1 MPITHSHNGKADTMT
16 CCTSSDVLLHYT
28 GESKTYY
35 ADLGE
40 AIKGRT
46 ITALSSIASA
56 DAALTISGAAVIT
69 SDTSD
74 YDQHGNAITIE
85 ANTGISWSM
94 TGGTAGS
101 SEAEYTATITITFV
115 TSAGTE
121 QAAVRVK
128 VLDI

>member
-1 MPITHSHNGKADTMT
+1 MT
-16 CCTSSDVLLHYT
+16 CCTTSDILLHYVD
-28 GESKTYY
+28 ESKTYY

-46 ITALSSIASA
+46 ISALTSIAS
-56 DAALTISGAAVIT
+56 DDSALTISSGAIIS
-69 SDTSD
+69 SDTAD

-85 ANTGISWSM
+85 ANTGVSWSM

-101 SEAEYTATITITFV
+101 SEAEYTATITITFT

-121 QAAVRVK
+121 QAAVRVR

>member
-1 MPITHSHNGKADTMT
+1 MT

-46 ITALSSIASA
+46 ITGLTSVASD
-56 DAALTISGAAVIT
+56 DAGLTISSAAIIT
-69 SDTSD
+69 SDTAD

-85 ANTGISWSM
+85 ANTGVSWSM
-94 TGGTAGS
+94 TGGTAGNAA
-101 SEAEYTATITITFV
+101 AESTTTLTITFS
-115 TSAGTE
+115 TAAGTE
-121 QAAVRVK
+121 QAVVRVK
-128 VLDI
+128 VVEA